1 MFPLVKL
8 LIFPLK
14 VLVHPNFWPS
24 EGHIFSGFEL
34 KFDKSFGEK
43 LSVQNDF
50 SFELIPFSM
59 SLNEDIF
66 DLCELIIDQFWEVES
81 RSETNVVGVYFS
93 EGFDL
98 SYSIDGLDSWGN
110 DVLLFVRSRLSLR
123 FLSGDRNDQILTR
136 LDLFKVL
143 FWINQFKRL
152 RPVKLFI
159 SLRPHFT
166 WLYLKYYKEAKM
178 CQILISNKEKY
189 LRK

>member
-1 MFPLVKL
+1 
-8 LIFPLK
+8 
-14 VLVHPNFWPS
+14 
-24 EGHIFSGFEL
+24 
-34 KFDKSFGEK
+34 
-43 LSVQNDF
+43 
-50 SFELIPFSM
+50 M

-143 FWINQFKRL
+143 F
-152 RPVKLFI
+152 
-159 SLRPHFT
+159 
-166 WLYLKYYKEAKM
+166 
-178 CQILISNKEKY
+178 
-189 LRK
+189 